1 MRVISPMRTDN
12 YAASC
17 AVGALAFTKRGT
29 YLRLCIERFFDACHK
44 KIKSLREK
52 THRMTIF

>member
-17 AVGALAFTKRGT
+17 AVGALAFTSVAHI
-29 YLRLCIERFFDACHK
+29 YDYA
-44 KIKSLREK
+44 
-52 THRMTIF
+52 